1 MNVFKERINRN
12 TSQTGSDNLVDSEKS
27 NDKVF
32 FSDPLPSIKDVE
44 KKLIAEALNRAN
56 NNQTIA
62 AQMLGLT
69 RSALNKRLN
78 RPEKWNKEL
87 KQK

>member
-1 MNVFKERINRN
+1 MNVFKERINKN
-12 TSQTGSDNLVDSEKS
+12 NINNLENSLDNSERS

-32 FSDPLPSIKDVE
+32 FSDPLPSIKEVE
-44 KKLIAEALNRAN
+44 KKLIAEALKRAN

-78 RPEKWNKEL
+78 RSTK
-87 KQK
+87 

>member
-1 MNVFKERINRN
+1 MAKTIEGASNNN
-12 TSQTGSDNLVDSEKS
+12 TSSRHENVQVAFLQVEQEDVER
-27 NDKVF
+27 DKE
-32 FSDPLPSIKDVE
+32 VE
-44 KKLIAEALNRAN
+44 KKLVDEALKRAN

-78 RPEKWNKEL
+78 RHPK
-87 KQK
+87 